1 MARKKGVLQRWFR
14 KIVSNIGWGDGASR
28 RVRFQPQTAVF
39 EFERQLGG
47 GGGVPDGDTVALGLG
62 PRCVHT
68 YLSPLNEKQTKDEYA
83 ASGYLDAGQRTQLLS
98 QWAAKASVKAALDRA
113 RPEIEK
119 LQKAREETAS
129 SPRDQRYMPT
139 NVRSHPS
146 PADRS
151 DLASCDLDRP
161 RSAPP
166 AVDPLTAPHIYICFL
181 RPQMGEALML
191 ASQDEE
197 EAQLVRQR
205 GGSLSSIARTTRWTN
220 RTRRTAN
227 VSTAATAAQLA
238 TPITKTTRRGRR
250 TA

>member
-139 NVRSHPS
+139 N
-146 PADRS
+146 
-151 DLASCDLDRP
+151 
-161 RSAPP
+161 
-166 AVDPLTAPHIYICFL
+166 
-181 RPQMGEALML
+181 MGEALML

-205 GGSLSSIARTTRWTN
+205 GGGLSSIARTTRWTN